1 VVAPTHDDPFL
12 AASSPVVGGPLGRH
26 ALPHPWWRPVRVV
39 LALATLAGAV
49 MVLHT
54 APCRG
59 GAWWNGESYANL
71 CYSDVPLSYAAEGH
85 AEGLAP
91 YADTGGRYPPTDDTA
106 PVAALTWASA
116 AITRAV
122 SGSGDQAGAR
132 SQLPVTRLGAQTS
145 VQQEAATFAGVH
157 DLLAVAALLLVSGL
171 LVGLSGRRPFDAAA
185 FAVSPVLVMTATIG
199 WDLLGVA
206 LAAGALYAWSRRRA
220 ALCAVL
226 LGTAVAAAVW
236 PVLLAVAAAP
246 LAWRAGRTRQ
256 AGRVLGGALVVWLLW
271 QAPVLLAAPAT
282 WGSTV
287 NSTLQGQVGYGS
299 LWRLLVLAG
308 QVPDPA
314 LVVSVTAAVV
324 AAVAAAVVALALRA
338 RRPPRL
344 PQLILLLL
352 LGTLAVWPTYSP
364 QHVLWLLP
372 FAVLARP
379 RWRDLLAWQ
388 AAELLYF
395 CAIWWTLSG
404 ASVDSGS
411 LDKPY
416 VCAVVLRVAAQLW
429 LGWGVVRDVLQP
441 SRDPV
446 RADLVS
452 DDPAGGVL
460 AEPVSAARPRRMSW
474 S

>member
-1 VVAPTHDDPFL
+1 M
-12 AASSPVVGGPLGRH
+12 
-26 ALPHPWWRPVRVV
+26 RVV

-54 APCRG
+54 APCRD

-71 CYSDVPLSYAAEGH
+71 CYSDVPLSYAAQGH
-85 AEGLAP
+85 AEGRVP
-91 YADTGGRYPPTDDTA
+91 YADTGGRYPPTNDTA

-116 AITRAV
+116 ELTRAA
-122 SGSGDQAGAR
+122 SGSGELASER
-132 SQLPVTRLGAQTS
+132 SQLPVSRVGAQAS

-185 FAVSPVLVMTATIG
+185 FAVAPVLVLTATIG
-199 WDLLGVA
+199 WDLLAVA
-206 LAAGALYAWSRRRA
+206 LSVGSLYAWARRRA
-220 ALCAVL
+220 GLCAVL
-226 LGTAVAAAVW
+226 LGTAAAAMAW
-236 PVLLAVAAAP
+236 PVLLAVAAMP
-246 LAWRAGRTRQ
+246 LAWRSGRTRQ
-256 AGRVLGGALVVWLLW
+256 AGPVLAGAALVWALW
-271 QAPVLLAAPAT
+271 QVPVLLLVGPAT
-282 WGSTV
+282 WWGTV
-287 NSTLQGQVGYGS
+287 NTTAQGQVGYGS

-314 LVVSVTAAVV
+314 LVVSVTVAGVAAVV
-324 AAVAAAVVALALRA
+324 AAVIALALLA
-338 RRPPRL
+338 RRAPRL
-344 PQLILLLL
+344 PQLVLLLL
-352 LGTLAVWPTYSP
+352 LGTLVVWPTYSP

-379 RWRDLLAWQ
+379 RWRDLLIWQ

-411 LDKPY
+411 MDKPY
-416 VCAVVLRVAAQLW
+416 VCAVVLRVVAQLW
-429 LGWGVVRDVLQP
+429 LGWTVVGDVLHPQ
-441 SRDPV
+441 RDPV

-460 AEPVSAARPRRMSW
+460 AEPVSAAPPGRMSW